1 MKNEKLIPKGPYCY
15 GTNGYCCPYW
25 KSIEGRLE
33 QLNGYCELLNI
44 GDWMDDYSSELW
56 DQIKECDINV
66 DWG

>member
-1 MKNEKLIPKGPYCY
+1 MIDESKIPKGPYCY
-15 GTNGYCCPYW
+15 GTNGYRCPYW

-33 QLNGYCELLNI
+33 QLNGYCEYLNI
-44 GDWMDDYSSELW
+44 GDWMDDYCSELW